1 MTLPKKRRAFL
12 KAMAGAPL
20 LPAVLM
26 PAASAQAPVPTP
38 VPSPT
43 PPEAPAPLAKALAEG
58 ARHRFGAHLGPGD
71 LAEIE
76 KAIDGNLKAAERLRA
91 LTLDNADEP
100 VTVFEAR
107 TRRRRGAPDARGP
120 RRGVR
125 PVRLKED

>member
-1 MTLPKKRRAFL
+1 MSLPNKRRAFL

-20 LPAVLM
+20 LPAALV
-26 PAASAQAPVPTP
+26 PGVSAQAPAP

-43 PPEAPAPLAKALAEG
+43 PSPAPAPMARALAEA
-58 ARHRFGAHLGPGD
+58 ARHRFGAHLAPGD
-71 LAEIE
+71 LEEIE
-76 KAIDGNLKAAERLRA
+76 KSIDGNLKAAERLRGLA
-91 LTLDNADEP
+91 LGNADEP

-107 TRRRRGAPDARGP
+107 PRRRRNAPDARGP

>member
-20 LPAVLM
+20 LPAALV
-26 PAASAQAPVPTP
+26 PSASAQTPAP

-43 PPEAPAPLAKALAEG
+43 PSAAPAPMARALAEA
-58 ARHRFGAHLGPGD
+58 ARHRFGAHLAPGD
-71 LAEIE
+71 LEEIE

-91 LTLDNADEP
+91 LALGNAAEP

-107 TRRRRGAPDARGP
+107 PRRPPGAPDARGP
-120 RRGVR
+120 RRGLR

>member
-20 LPAVLM
+20 LPAALV
-26 PAASAQAPVPTP
+26 PAAGAQTPAPA
-38 VPSPT
+38 PSPS
-43 PPEAPAPLAKALAEG
+43 PSDAPAPLAKALAEG

-71 LAEIE
+71 LEEIE

-91 LTLDNADEP
+91 LKLENADEP
-100 VTVFEAR
+100 VTAFEAR
-107 TRRRRGAPDARGP
+107 PRRRRGAPDARGP

>member
-1 MTLPKKRRAFL
+1 MALPKKRRAFL

-20 LPAVLM
+20 LPAVLV
-26 PAASAQAPVPTP
+26 PAASAQAPVTP

-43 PPEAPAPLAKALAEG
+43 PSEVAAPLAKALAEG

-76 KAIDGNLKAAERLRA
+76 KAIDGNLKAAERLR
-91 LTLDNADEP
+91 TLKLDPADEP

-107 TRRRRGAPDARGP
+107 PRRRRGAPDARGP